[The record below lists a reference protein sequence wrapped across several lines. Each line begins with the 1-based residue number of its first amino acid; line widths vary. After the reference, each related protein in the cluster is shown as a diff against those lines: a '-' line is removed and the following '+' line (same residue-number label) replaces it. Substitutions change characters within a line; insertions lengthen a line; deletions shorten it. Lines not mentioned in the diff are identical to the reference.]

1 MHERVIRD
9 FLNLPGIAGIAL
21 INERSS
27 RDLQGELYPFFYS
40 LDLAFECLQKE
51 SLSQGI
57 LQVLETIPNGFES
70 FEFCFSTYHIQLHRL
85 RSTLVLLVVA
95 RDVSDERYSI
105 RLEGLKILICED
117 LDGTLTALHAFS
129 VRCHSETLPQPN
141 NNVDLFS
148 PSCLLS
154 SSAASFPSLG
164 EVVTSLNDLCR
175 FAREYLG
182 TAVIVNYLRSSRP
195 DVEWLQQF
203 AIDRNAQIH
212 FSGGVST
219 LERAITL
226 EEQQW
231 IQEWVALFI
240 RRCSRPVRNFGAL
253 VEQTAL
259 SDTQRSLLRS

>member
-1 MHERVIRD
+1 MHEGVIRD

-40 LDLAFECLQKE
+40 LDLAFECPQKE
-51 SLSQGI
+51 GLSQGI
-57 LQVLETIPNGFES
+57 LQVLETVPDGFES

-85 RSTLVLLVVA
+85 RSTLVLFVIA

-117 LDGTLTALHAFS
+117 LDGTLGALHAFS
-129 VRCHSETLPQPN
+129 VRSHSEAIPQLN
-141 NNVDLFS
+141 KNADLFS
-148 PSCLLS
+148 PSCLLVS
-154 SSAASFPSLG
+154 PVAYFPSLG
-164 EVVTSLNDLCR
+164 EVVTLNDLCHFTR
-175 FAREYLG
+175 QHLG
-182 TAVIVNYLRSSRP
+182 TAVIVNYLKSTRP

-203 AIDRNAQIH
+203 AIDRNAQIR
-212 FSGGVST
+212 FSGGASP

-259 SDTQRSLLRS
+259 SDAQRSLLRG